1 MRNMI
6 FLMIALLIVF
16 LLVFSGKTETKIKM
30 AENTE
35 KVDVTADYKINELER
50 GLSSVKFDNDY
61 VFDKFIENG
70 GAKSDSELVSFLKT
84 NIFSGDIDIKTSL
97 FGCGTLAV
105 KNNDGE
111 YIFGRN
117 FDWGK
122 CDALII
128 ISENKNYYSSIST
141 VNMDFLKQGIGGLYG
156 GLSDEI
162 KTTAAMYA
170 PLDGMNEKGLCV
182 AVNMIQDRESIE
194 QNTDKS
200 DITTTTAVRLLLN
213 KAADVDEAVEILKNY
228 DMHSSMGMMVHFAI
242 ADSSGK
248 SVAVEYIN
256 NEMIVTETPIVTNF
270 YISDGDKYGIGT
282 QQSHERY
289 EILAK
294 TLAENSNM
302 TMQDVANALD
312 SVSKDNFNGVPE
324 RKSGRTKSDFCEQSE
339 QKRLTRFESTE
350 WSAVFNQTTKE
361 IWYYH
366 RENYDRCYKFKL
378 SGE

>member
-1 MRNMI
+1 
-6 FLMIALLIVF
+6 
-16 LLVFSGKTETKIKM
+16 
-30 AENTE
+30 
-35 KVDVTADYKINELER
+35 
-50 GLSSVKFDNDY
+50 
-61 VFDKFIENG
+61 
-70 GAKSDSELVSFLKT
+70 
-84 NIFSGDIDIKTSL
+84 
-97 FGCGTLAV
+97 
-105 KNNDGE
+105 
-111 YIFGRN
+111 
-117 FDWGK
+117 
-122 CDALII
+122 
-128 ISENKNYYSSIST
+128 
-141 VNMDFLKQGIGGLYG
+141 MDFLKQGIGGLYG
-156 GLSDEI
+156 GLNDEI

-302 TMQDVANALD
+302 AMQDVANALD
-312 SVSKDNFNGVPE
+312 GALFSIRRQKKYGTITEKTMIDAINSNFSESDNMNYLSIFTEFLKLKMNILN
-324 RKSGRTKSDFCEQSE
+324 QS
-339 QKRLTRFESTE
+339 
-350 WSAVFNQTTKE
+350 A
-361 IWYYH
+361 I
-366 RENYDRCYKFKL
+366 
-378 SGE
+378 